1 MSGVSDHTHTSRLC
15 LRRPTGADADS
26 VAEIQGDPATNAFNP
41 SGPAGDE
48 EAAAMLKSWIVDWD
62 RDGIG
67 YWMVREACDEPAI
80 GVAGARLSAGADRAA
95 YNLYYRFRPDA
106 WGKGFAREAG
116 EAAVEAVANRD
127 PSAIVLAVI
136 REDNLPSV
144 RVATS
149 LGLTVDGTTEHNGGE
164 RLRFALRLSER
175 EASA

>member
-1 MSGVSDHTHTSRLC
+1 MSGVIAHTHTSRLC
-15 LRRPTGADADS
+15 LRRPTKADADS

-41 SGPAGDE
+41 SGPAGAE
-48 EAAAMLKSWIVDWD
+48 EATTMLDSWIVDWD

-80 GVAGARLSAGADRAA
+80 GVAGVRLPGDTDADPAA
-95 YNLYYRFRPDA
+95 YNLYYRFRPVA

-116 EAAVEAVANRD
+116 EAAVEAVAARD
-127 PSAIVLAVI
+127 ASAVVIAVI
-136 REDNLPSV
+136 SEDNLPSI

-164 RLRFALRLSER
+164 RLRFALRLSDR
-175 EASA
+175 DT